1 MDIDKNKV
9 GIEIK
14 KIRKENGYSL
24 KEFGIKIG
32 ENLNT
37 DRVKE
42 GIISRWENGV
52 SLPNNERLKAIAEIG
67 NKTVEELLY
76 GTIDKEINDYEW
88 DELLDTLPIKNYLLN
103 SDVPISKKM
112 NFIIDKY
119 KHNKEEQAAFEFNF
133 DLSRISEDI
142 IDYRKGR
149 QTNVNGYIH
158 YGDKSIEASVKIYI
172 FAYVMG
178 SLGPT
183 VMFRNELKLDEKNSD
198 LDFFIMKQYNLEKSF
213 TDFSRKKLI
222 EHLKPFPN
230 MDFKVKTNLV

>member
-1 MDIDKNKV
+1 MSIGTRIKELRLERKMTQKDFAK
-9 GIEIK
+9 EI
-14 KIRKENGYSL
+14 G
-24 KEFGIKIG
+24 
-32 ENLNT
+32 
-37 DRVKE
+37 
-42 GIISRWENGV
+42 ISRSYLGDLENDRKSPSAETISKLSDKLNV
-52 SLPNNERLKAIAEIG
+52 SSAYFFGGE
-67 NKTVEELLY
+67 
-76 GTIDKEINDYEW
+76 KEPLNSIENVDGYEW

-119 KHNKEEQAAFEFNF
+119 KHNKDEQAAFEFNF

-158 YGDKSIEASVKIYI
+158 FGDKSIKASVKIYI

-183 VMFRNELKLDEKNSD
+183 VMFSNELKLDEKNSD
-198 LDFFIMKQYNLEKSF
+198 LDFFILKQYNLEKSF
-213 TDFSRKKLI
+213 TEFSRKKLI
-222 EHLKPFPN
+222 EYLKPFPN

>member
-1 MDIDKNKV
+1 MEQNKRL
-9 GIEIK
+9 GERIK
-14 KIRKENGYSL
+14 KIRKEQGMSQL
-24 KEFGIKIG
+24 EFSKAIG
-32 ENLNT
+32 ATKSAVSN
-37 DRVKE
+37 
-42 GIISRWENGV
+42 WENGYNA
-52 SLPNNERLKAIAEIG
+52 PNNERLKIIAEIG

-88 DELLDTLPIKNYLLN
+88 NELLDTIPIKNYLLN
-103 SDVPISKKM
+103 SDVPINKKM

-119 KHNKEEQAAFEFNF
+119 KHNKDEQAAFEFDF

-149 QTNVNGYIH
+149 QTNVDGYIH
-158 YGDKSIEASVKIYI
+158 FGDKSIKASVKIYI

-183 VMFRNELKLDEKNSD
+183 VMFSNELKLDEKNSG

-222 EHLKPFPN
+222 EYLKPFPN

>member
-1 MDIDKNKV
+1 MSIGTRIKELRLERKMTQKDFAK
-9 GIEIK
+9 EI
-14 KIRKENGYSL
+14 G
-24 KEFGIKIG
+24 
-32 ENLNT
+32 
-37 DRVKE
+37 
-42 GIISRWENGV
+42 ISRSYLGDLENDRKSPSAETISKLSDKLNV
-52 SLPNNERLKAIAEIG
+52 SSAYFFGGE
-67 NKTVEELLY
+67 
-76 GTIDKEINDYEW
+76 KEPLNSIENVDGYEW

-119 KHNKEEQAAFEFNF
+119 KHNKDEQAAFEFNF

-149 QTNVNGYIH
+149 QTNVDGYIH
-158 YGDKSIEASVKIYI
+158 FGDKSIKASVKIYI

-183 VMFRNELKLDEKNSD
+183 VMFSNELKLDEKNSD
-198 LDFFIMKQYNLEKSF
+198 LDFFILKQYNLEKSF
-213 TDFSRKKLI
+213 TEFSRKKLI
-222 EHLKPFPN
+222 EYLKPFPN

>member
-1 MDIDKNKV
+1 MEQNKRL
-9 GIEIK
+9 GERIK
-14 KIRKENGYSL
+14 KIRKEQGMSQL
-24 KEFGIKIG
+24 EFSKAIG
-32 ENLNT
+32 ATKSAVSN
-37 DRVKE
+37 
-42 GIISRWENGV
+42 WENGYNA
-52 SLPNNERLKAIAEIG
+52 PNNERLKIIAEIG

-88 DELLDTLPIKNYLLN
+88 DELLDTMPIKNYLLN
-103 SDVPISKKM
+103 SDVPINKKM

-119 KHNKEEQAAFEFNF
+119 KHNKDEQAAFEFDF

-158 YGDKSIEASVKIYI
+158 FGDKAIKASVKIYI

-183 VMFRNELKLDEKNSD
+183 VMFSNELKLDEKNSD

>member
-1 MDIDKNKV
+1 MSNTLGKRIENIRLELGLNKT
-9 GIEIK
+9 
-14 KIRKENGYSL
+14 
-24 KEFGIKIG
+24 EFGKLFG
-32 ENLNT
+32 TTGSL
-37 DRVKE
+37 VKK
-42 GIISRWENGV
+42 WESDKV
-52 SLPNNERLKAIAEIG
+52 IPSESRLKAIAEIG

-76 GTIDKEINDYEW
+76 GTIDKEINDDEW
-88 DELLDTLPIKNYLLN
+88 NELLDTLPIKNYLLN

-158 YGDKSIEASVKIYI
+158 YGDKSIEVSVKIYI

-222 EHLKPFPN
+222 ENLKPFPN

>member
-1 MDIDKNKV
+1 MEQNKRL
-9 GIEIK
+9 GERIK
-14 KIRKENGYSL
+14 KIRKEQGMSQL
-24 KEFGIKIG
+24 EFSKAIG
-32 ENLNT
+32 ATKSAVSN
-37 DRVKE
+37 
-42 GIISRWENGV
+42 WENGYNA
-52 SLPNNERLKAIAEIG
+52 PNNERLKIIAEIG

-88 DELLDTLPIKNYLLN
+88 DELLDTMPIKNYLLN
-103 SDVPISKKM
+103 SDVPINKKM

-119 KHNKEEQAAFEFNF
+119 KHNKDEQAAFEFDF

-158 YGDKSIEASVKIYI
+158 FGDKAIKASVKIYI

-178 SLGPT
+178 KLGPT
-183 VMFRNELKLDEKNSD
+183 VMFSNELKLDEKNSD

-222 EHLKPFPN
+222 EYLKPFPN

>member
-1 MDIDKNKV
+1 MEQNKRL
-9 GIEIK
+9 GERIK
-14 KIRKENGYSL
+14 KIRKEQGMSQL
-24 KEFGIKIG
+24 EFSKAIG
-32 ENLNT
+32 ATKSAVSN
-37 DRVKE
+37 
-42 GIISRWENGV
+42 WENGYNA
-52 SLPNNERLKAIAEIG
+52 PNNERLKIIAEIG

-88 DELLDTLPIKNYLLN
+88 DELLDTMPIKNYLLN
-103 SDVPISKKM
+103 SDVPINKKM

-119 KHNKEEQAAFEFNF
+119 KHNKDEQAAFEFDF

-158 YGDKSIEASVKIYI
+158 FGDKAIKASVKIYI

-178 SLGPT
+178 KLGPT
-183 VMFRNELKLDEKNSD
+183 VMFSNELKLDEKNSD

-222 EHLKPFPN
+222 ENLKPFPN